1 MKQFVSDSW
10 KRAIL
15 ASFCAVA
22 ALFAPAKSRANLTD
36 FVQTSLPINTGTLIP
51 GILTMIP
58 DPTVQYSAIISYE
71 QIIEQDN
78 DGAIIDLLF
87 RQNAAGTG
95 DYSGTQFVFV
105 APDGDGIQVAM
116 PIAADSSNVLV
127 ASPSI
132 GNTPQVWKFYSLP
145 TSTFAFEYGTTAAVD
160 QQDLSQLP
168 SVTNSDENFWD
179 HLVGDNVGSFFF
191 SFMDSAPFPRTNSE
205 PGTLFSGEVLSDP
218 NDEGSDRIIS
228 YYAVGLE
235 NGSPFSATSA
245 SVSTGYNVGP
255 GEQRNGGSY
264 RNASS
269 STPVLADFDG
279 DGCQDAAILV
289 DMDDKTQSDA
299 ILTMKGNCDGTFATP
314 AVHDMGSGIIL
325 GGAMGA
331 DINGDG
337 LQELVFSSAAQP
349 DDNGSR
355 GPITGGAIKVAYAP
369 LSSFQVAT
377 LFSNP
382 SGTFSAQVHS
392 LDCNVDGHPDILT
405 PTTQIVVD
413 PNATSND
420 TSVYASDVLC
430 FLNDGQGNFS
440 ADSNLVIY
448 PASKLSPSYVNEQ
461 GETQRLQSL
470 ILQSQVGPV
479 GCGNGW
485 VGTYLVSVDDGEGRQ
500 SSGSVN
506 AGENNQT
513 NGGNDDTG
521 SGFSYIITSQH
532 SDCTSVID
540 ALARAGGIVDD
551 VQGGGCA
558 NLQREGEAPRTP
570 LHLYAGLLAALAFM
584 RLSRA
589 RNAAA
594 LK

>member
-1 MKQFVSDSW
+1 MKQFVSHSW
-10 KRAIL
+10 KRVVL

-22 ALFAPAKSRANLTD
+22 ALLAPAKSRADLTD

-71 QIIEQDN
+71 QLIDQEN

-105 APDGDGIQVAM
+105 APNGDGIQVAM
-116 PIAADSSNVLV
+116 PIAANSSNVLV
-127 ASPSI
+127 ASPTIDNS
-132 GNTPQVWKFYSLP
+132 PSVWKFYSLP

-160 QQDLSQLP
+160 QQDLSLLP
-168 SVTNSDENFWD
+168 SVTNADENFWD
-179 HLVGDNVGSFFF
+179 HLVSDNMGSFFF

-205 PGTLFSGEVLSDP
+205 PGTLFAGEVLSDP
-218 NDEGSDRIIS
+218 NDEASDRIIS

-235 NGSPFSATSA
+235 NGLPFSATST

-255 GEQRNGGSY
+255 GEQRDGGSSY

-299 ILTMKGNCDGTFATP
+299 ILALKGNCDGTFATP
-314 AVHDMGSGIIL
+314 TVHDMGSGIVL

-337 LQELVFSSAAQP
+337 LQELVFSSAVQP

-355 GPITGGAIKVAYAP
+355 GPISGGAIKVVYAP
-369 LSSFQVAT
+369 LSSFQVTT

-405 PTTQIVVD
+405 PTTQIVID

-440 ADSNLVIY
+440 TDSNLVIY

-485 VGTYLVSVDDGEGRQ
+485 VGTYLVSVDDGENRQ
-500 SSGSVN
+500 SSG
-506 AGENNQT
+506 
-513 NGGNDDTG
+513 GNDTG
-521 SGFSYIITSQH
+521 TGFSYIITSQH

-558 NLQREGEAPRTP
+558 NLQRESEAPRAP

-589 RNAAA
+589 RSAAA
-594 LK
+594 RK